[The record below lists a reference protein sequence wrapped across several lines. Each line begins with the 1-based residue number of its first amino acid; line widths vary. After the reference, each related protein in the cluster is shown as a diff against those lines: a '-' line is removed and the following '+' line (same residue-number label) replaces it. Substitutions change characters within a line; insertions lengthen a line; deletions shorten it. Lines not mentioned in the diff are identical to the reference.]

1 MENKIAIYG
10 AYGHT
15 GKFLVAQLY
24 QQGYKPILSGRDA
37 EKLIAFGKEYPDLIT
52 KVADINQPQTLDAA
66 FADAEIIV
74 NCAGPFL
81 DTAEPIIQSAI
92 RLGKHYLDVSAEQK
106 AVLDIFEQFSE
117 QAKQSNI
124 AIIPAAAFYGG
135 LGDLLSTTLTKDWD
149 KVDEISSYIG
159 LDSWHPTKGT
169 RLTGERNHYQRFHFA
184 NHSLQPVLEVQSKSW
199 DFPGPIFTK
208 EVITVP
214 LSEIITISR
223 HINVHTINTY
233 LSQNSITDIR
243 NNETPEPKPVDSKN
257 RSSQVFCMEVVAVKG
272 NKRRTITAQGIDI
285 YAVTAPLIV
294 EAVKRILTGK
304 IENKGVTTLG
314 EAFDATDFLN
324 SLNADDIIISEIK
337 ETEINSLN

>member
-1 MENKIAIYG
+1 MENKIVIYG

-24 QQGYKPILSGRDA
+24 QQGFKPVLSGRDA
-37 EKLIAFGKEYPDLIT
+37 DKLNALSKDYPDLIT
-52 KVADINQPQTLDAA
+52 KVADINQPETLDKA

-81 DTAEPIIQSAI
+81 DTAEPIIQSTL

-117 QAKQSNI
+117 QAKI
-124 AIIPAAAFYGG
+124 ANVIIIPAAAFYGG
-135 LGDLLSTTLTKDWD
+135 LADLLSTTLTKDWD
-149 KVDEISSYIG
+149 QVDEISSYIG

-169 RLTGERNHYQRFHFA
+169 RLTGERNHYQRFMFE
-184 NHSLQPVLEVQSKSW
+184 NNSLQPVLEVKSKVW
-199 DFPGPIFTK
+199 DFPEPIATQ
-208 EVITVP
+208 EVVTVP

-223 HINVHTINTY
+223 HINVNTINTY
-233 LSQNSITDIR
+233 LSQNSLTDIR
-243 NNETPEPKPVDSKN
+243 NDKTPEPKAADEKN
-257 RSSQVFCMEVVAVKG
+257 RSNQVFCMEVVATKG
-272 NKRRTITAQGIDI
+272 NKSRSITAQGIDI

-294 EAVKRILTGK
+294 EALKRILTGK
-304 IENKGVTTLG
+304 IQKQGVTTLG

-324 SLNADDIIISEIK
+324 ALDTDDIVISEIK
-337 ETEINSLN
+337 ETEIN

>member
-1 MENKIAIYG
+1 MENKIVIYG

-24 QQGYKPILSGRDA
+24 QQGYRPILSGRDA
-37 EKLIAFGKEYPDLIT
+37 DKLNALSNEYPDLIT
-52 KVADINQPQTLDAA
+52 KVADINSPETLDKA

-81 DTAEPIIQSAI
+81 DTAEPIIKSAI

-117 QAKQSNI
+117 EAKRANVT
-124 AIIPAAAFYGG
+124 IIPAAAFYGG

-169 RLTGERNHYQRFHFA
+169 RLTGERNHYQRFMFEDHR
-184 NHSLQPVLEVQSKSW
+184 LQPVLEVKSKTW
-199 DFPGPIFTK
+199 EFPDPISTQQ
-208 EVITVP
+208 VVTVP

-223 HINVHTINTY
+223 HINVNTINTY
-233 LSQNSITDIR
+233 LSQNSLTDIR
-243 NNETPEPKPVDSKN
+243 NEETPEPKAADKKN
-257 RSSQVFCMEVVAVKG
+257 RSSQIFCMEVVAVKG
-272 NKRRTITAQGIDI
+272 NKQRTITAQGIDI

-294 EAVKRILTGK
+294 EALKRILTGRIQK
-304 IENKGVTTLG
+304 QGVTTLG

-324 SLNADDIIISEIK
+324 ALDVDDIVISEIK
-337 ETEINSLN
+337 ETDL

>member
-1 MENKIAIYG
+1 MENKIVIYG

-37 EKLIAFGKEYPDLIT
+37 DKLNILSQDYPDLIT
-52 KVADINQPQTLDAA
+52 EVADINHPETLDKA

-106 AVLDIFEQFSE
+106 AVLDIFEQFAE
-117 QAKQSNI
+117 QAKL
-124 AIIPAAAFYGG
+124 AKVTIIPAAAFYGG
-135 LGDLLSTTLTKDWD
+135 LGDLLSTTLTEDWD

-169 RLTGERNHYQRFHFA
+169 RLTGERNHYQRFMYA
-184 NHSLQPVLEVQSKSW
+184 DNRLQPVLEVKSQIW
-199 DFPGPIFTK
+199 NFPHPILTQ
-208 EVITVP
+208 EVVTVP

-223 HINVHTINTY
+223 HINVNTINTY
-233 LSQNSITDIR
+233 LSQNSLADIR
-243 NNETPEPKPVDSKN
+243 NNETPEPKPADEKN
-257 RSSQVFCMEVVAVKG
+257 RSSQHFCMEVVATKD
-272 NKRRTITAQGIDI
+272 NKKRTITAQGMDI

-294 EAVKRILTGK
+294 EALKRILTNK
-304 IENKGVTTLG
+304 IKKLGVTTLG
-314 EAFDATDFLN
+314 EAFDATDFLS
-324 SLNADDIIISEIK
+324 SLDVDDIVISGIK
-337 ETEINSLN
+337 ETDIN